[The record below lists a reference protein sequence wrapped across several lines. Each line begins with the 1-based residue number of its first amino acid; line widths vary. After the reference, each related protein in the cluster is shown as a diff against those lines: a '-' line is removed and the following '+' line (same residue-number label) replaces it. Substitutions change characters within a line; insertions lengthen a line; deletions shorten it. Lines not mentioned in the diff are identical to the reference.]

1 MSSATAVVIEVPG
14 RLRGWTLVG
23 PGPAAAKGPADGWK
37 GLPHHPDSARRGNGF
52 VVRNLAQ
59 PFRAANRSNARGG
72 GGFETARGCA
82 TVQKCGG
89 FGPEGGPAPPPEP
102 SAKPPP
108 HPPGAP

>member
-37 GLPHHPDSARRGNGF
+37 GVPHHPDSARRGNGF

-72 GGFETARGCA
+72 GGLETPRGCP

-89 FGPEGGPAPPPEP
+89 RGPAGGPGHHP
-102 SAKPPP
+102 SAPREP
-108 HPPGAP
+108 